1 MRRNFG
7 TTFAALVV
15 STLLSVTTRGFAGGP
30 PNPAEGHGFSKREN
44 EIGSIRRTVEW
55 FDKYLKGG
63 ATSQASAQT
72 GQ

>member
-44 EIGSIRRTVEW
+44 RDWLDSA
-55 FDKYLKGG
+55 YGG
-63 ATSQASAQT
+63 VV
-72 GQ
+72 